1 VSGPGDDRI
10 PDLRTRLREELARRR
25 SVNRRYSLRAFGA
38 FLDVDHSTLSQ
49 ILRGRRPIPI
59 GALGTWAARLG
70 LGPQETEIYRAVAMA
85 ENPAALKRR
94 VQEHHWLG
102 EAAEILGRP
111 AHWRLLALL
120 REPDFRA
127 DMRWVAARLELGAD
141 ELNDAFARLLR
152 LGLLRVEADG
162 TWRDATGLPVPSEQ
176 AVKELA
182 LARARL
188 AQDADA

>member
-1 VSGPGDDRI
+1 VSGPAANGF
-10 PDLRTRLREELARRR
+10 PDLLSRLREELARRR

-59 GALGTWAARLG
+59 GALPGWAARLG
-70 LGPQETEIYRAVAMA
+70 VGPQETEIYRAVAMA
-85 ENPAALKRR
+85 ENPAVLQRR
-94 VQEHHWLG
+94 VQENHWLG
-102 EAAEILGRP
+102 EAAQILGRP

-120 REPDFRA
+120 REPGFRT
-127 DMRWVAARLELGAD
+127 DMRWVAAQLELGAD

-152 LGLLRVEADG
+152 LGLLRVAADG
-162 TWRDATGLPVPSEQ
+162 TWRDTTGLPEPTEH

-188 AQDADA
+188 TQGADA